1 MSKTEHPVRIE
12 RQNGSVLIVGL
23 IMLLVITLISLAAIQ
38 STTLQERMAGNM
50 RDRNQAFQA
59 AEMALRQGET
69 LVAPGTAIGTGN
81 GWFDI
86 TGTKA
91 PGNLVDYAVWEIAGN
106 VMDFGVVYGSA
117 VNPKYMVERQPNLSG
132 PSLEAGVEKT
142 LEVFKVSSVGIGGS
156 TDAVVVLQS
165 SFKR

>member
-1 MSKTEHPVRIE
+1 MSKIECNVRFE
-12 RQNGSVLIVGL
+12 GQRGSVLIVGL

-38 STTLQERMAGNM
+38 TTTLQERMAGNM

-69 LVAPGTAIGTGN
+69 LIAPGAVIGTGS

-86 TGTKA
+86 TGNKA
-91 PGNLVDYAVWEIAGN
+91 PIDLVDYAVWEISGN
-106 VMDFGVVYGSA
+106 FMDFGAVYGSA
-117 VNPKYMVERQPNLSG
+117 ANPRYMVEKQPNLSG

-142 LEVFKVSSVGIGGS
+142 IEVFKVSSVGIGGS